1 MTKLR
6 LERDLP
12 YTPVQLW
19 EMVGDVERYPEFI
32 PWIKSLRAYNRSVD
46 QDIVR
51 FDADVAVGFKLL
63 TERFSTRVTR
73 AAEALLVDFDLIR
86 GPFRRLQ
93 GRWTFTPSA
102 TGTKVAFDMDIDIRN
117 PILDAVFKANFN
129 LAVSKL
135 LAIFESRARHLYGQ
149 GTLR

>member
-12 YTPVQLW
+12 YPPAQLW

-32 PWIKSLRAYNRSVD
+32 PWIKSLRAYNRAVD

-51 FDADVAVGFKLL
+51 FDADVAVGFKML

-73 AAEALLVDFDLIR
+73 AAAALLVDFDLIK
-86 GPFRRLQ
+86 GPFRKLQ
-93 GRWTFTPSA
+93 GRWTFTPIAS
-102 TGTKVAFDMDIDIRN
+102 GTKVAFDMDIDIKN
-117 PILDAVFKANFN
+117 PILDAIFKANFN

-135 LAIFESRARHLYGQ
+135 LAIFEARARQLYGH
-149 GTLR
+149 GALK

>member
-1 MTKLR
+1 MTRLR
-6 LERDLP
+6 LERDLAYAP
-12 YTPVQLW
+12 AQLW

-32 PWIKSLRAYNRSVD
+32 PWIKSLRAYNRGGDEDVT
-46 QDIVR
+46 R
-51 FDADVAVGFKLL
+51 FDADVTVGFKLL
-63 TERFSTRVTR
+63 NERFSTRVTR

-86 GPFRRLQ
+86 GPFRKLQ

-102 TGTKVAFDMDIDIRN
+102 LGTKVAFDLDIDIRN

-135 LAIFESRARHLYGQ
+135 LAIFEARAKALYPKGS
-149 GTLR
+149 

>member
-86 GPFRRLQ
+86 GPFRKLQ

-135 LAIFESRARHLYGQ
+135 LAIFESRARQLYGR
-149 GTLR
+149 GALK

>member
-12 YTPVQLW
+12 YPSAQLW

-32 PWIKSLRAYNRSVD
+32 PWIKSLRAYNRAVD
-46 QDIVR
+46 QDVVR
-51 FDADVAVGFKLL
+51 FDADVAVGFKML
-63 TERFSTRVTR
+63 TERFSTRVSR
-73 AAEALLVDFDLIR
+73 AAAALLVDFDLIK

-93 GRWTFTPSA
+93 GRWTFTPIA
-102 TGTKVAFDMDIDIRN
+102 TGTKVAFDMDIDIKN
-117 PILDAVFKANFN
+117 PILDAIFKANFN

-135 LAIFESRARHLYGQ
+135 LAIFEARAKQLYGRAA
-149 GTLR
+149 LK

>member
-12 YTPVQLW
+12 YAPAQLW
-19 EMVGDVERYPEFI
+19 EMVGDVERYPDFI
-32 PWIKSLRAYNRSVD
+32 PWIKSLRAYNRAVD
-46 QDIVR
+46 ADIVR

-86 GPFRRLQ
+86 GPFRKLQ

-102 TGTKVAFDMDIDIRN
+102 IGTQVAFDMDIDIRN
-117 PILDAVFKANFN
+117 PILDAIFKANFN

-135 LAIFESRARHLYGQ
+135 LAVFESRARQLYGPP
-149 GTLR
+149 R

>member
-12 YTPVQLW
+12 YPPAQLW

-32 PWIKSLRAYNRSVD
+32 PWIKSLRAYNRAVD
-46 QDIVR
+46 QDVVR
-51 FDADVAVGFKLL
+51 FDADVAVGFKML

-73 AAEALLVDFDLIR
+73 AAAALLVDFDLIK
-86 GPFRRLQ
+86 GPFRKLQ
-93 GRWTFTPSA
+93 GRWTFTPIA
-102 TGTKVAFDMDIDIRN
+102 GGAKVAFDMDIDIKN
-117 PILDAVFKANFN
+117 PILDAIFKANFN

-135 LAIFESRARHLYGQ
+135 LAIFEARARQLYGH
-149 GTLR
+149 GALK

>member
-12 YTPVQLW
+12 YPPAQLW

-32 PWIKSLRAYNRSVD
+32 PWIKSLRAYNRAVE
-46 QDIVR
+46 QDVVR
-51 FDADVAVGFKLL
+51 FDADVAVGFKML

-73 AAEALLVDFDLIR
+73 AAAALLVDFDLIR
-86 GPFRRLQ
+86 GPFRKLQ
-93 GRWTFTPSA
+93 GRWTFTPIA
-102 TGTKVAFDMDIDIRN
+102 TGTKVAFDMDIDIKN
-117 PILDAVFKANFN
+117 PILDAIFKANFN

-135 LAIFESRARHLYGQ
+135 LAIFEARARQLYEPR
-149 GTLR
+149 L

>member
-12 YTPVQLW
+12 YPPAQLW

-32 PWIKSLRAYNRSVD
+32 PWIKSLRAYNRAVD
-46 QDIVR
+46 LDVVR
-51 FDADVAVGFKLL
+51 FDADVAVGFKML

-73 AAEALLVDFDLIR
+73 AAAALLVDFDLIK

-93 GRWTFTPSA
+93 GRWTFTPIA
-102 TGTKVAFDMDIDIRN
+102 TGTKVAFDMDIDIKN
-117 PILDAVFKANFN
+117 PILDAIFKANFN

-135 LAIFESRARHLYGQ
+135 LAIFEARAKQLYGRP
-149 GTLR
+149 L

>member
-12 YTPVQLW
+12 YPPAQLW

-32 PWIKSLRAYNRSVD
+32 PWIKSLRAYNRAVD
-46 QDIVR
+46 QDVMR
-51 FDADVAVGFKLL
+51 FDADVAVGFKML

-73 AAEALLVDFDLIR
+73 AAAALLVDFDLIR
-86 GPFRRLQ
+86 GPFRKLQ
-93 GRWTFTPSA
+93 GRWTFTPIA
-102 TGTKVAFDMDIDIRN
+102 TGTKVAFDMDIDIKN
-117 PILDAVFKANFN
+117 PILDAIFKANFN

-135 LAIFESRARHLYGQ
+135 LAIFEARARQLYEPR
-149 GTLR
+149 L

>member
-12 YTPVQLW
+12 YPPAQLW

-32 PWIKSLRAYNRSVD
+32 PWIKSLRAYNRAVD

-51 FDADVAVGFKLL
+51 FDADVSVGFKML

-73 AAEALLVDFDLIR
+73 AAEAFLVDFDLIK

-93 GRWTFTPSA
+93 GRWTFTPIA
-102 TGTKVAFDMDIDIRN
+102 TGTKVAFDMDIDIKN
-117 PILDAVFKANFN
+117 PILDAIFKANFN

-135 LAIFESRARHLYGQ
+135 LAIFEARAKQLYGR
-149 GTLR
+149 TALK

>member
-32 PWIKSLRAYNRSVD
+32 PWIKSLRAYNRAAPD

-63 TERFSTRVTR
+63 SERFSTRVTR

-86 GPFRRLQ
+86 GPFRKLQ

-102 TGTKVAFDMDIDIRN
+102 LGTKVAFDLDIDIRN
-117 PILDAVFKANFN
+117 PILDAVFKANFS

-135 LAIFESRARHLYGQ
+135 LAIFEARAASLYPRAR
-149 GTLR
+149 

>member
-12 YTPVQLW
+12 YAPAQLW

-32 PWIKSLRAYNRSVD
+32 PWIKSLRAYNRAASD

-51 FDADVAVGFKLL
+51 FDADVTVGFKMLS
-63 TERFSTRVTR
+63 ERFSTRVTR

-86 GPFRRLQ
+86 GPFRKLQ

-102 TGTKVAFDMDIDIRN
+102 IGTRVAFDMDIDIRN
-117 PILDAVFKANFN
+117 PILDALFKANFN
-129 LAVSKL
+129 LAVSRL
-135 LAIFESRARHLYGQ
+135 LAIFEARARQLYGRGQ
-149 GTLR
+149 A

>member
-12 YTPVQLW
+12 YAPAQLW

-32 PWIKSLRAYNRSVD
+32 PWIKSLRANNRTVD
-46 QDIVR
+46 ADIVR
-51 FDADVAVGFKLL
+51 FDADVTVGFKLL

-86 GPFRRLQ
+86 GPFRKLQ

-102 TGTKVAFDMDIDIRN
+102 LGTKVAFDLDIDIRN

-135 LAIFESRARHLYGQ
+135 MAIFEALARQLYGPK
-149 GTLR
+149 R

>member
-12 YTPVQLW
+12 YPPAQLW

-32 PWIKSLRAYNRSVD
+32 PWIKSLRAYNRAVD
-46 QDIVR
+46 LDVVR
-51 FDADVAVGFKLL
+51 FDADVAVGFKML

-73 AAEALLVDFDLIR
+73 AAAALLVDFDLIK

-93 GRWTFTPSA
+93 GRWTFTPIA
-102 TGTKVAFDMDIDIRN
+102 IGTKVAFDMDIDIKN
-117 PILDAVFKANFN
+117 PILDAIFKANFN

-135 LAIFESRARHLYGQ
+135 LAIFEARAKQLYGRP
-149 GTLR
+149 L

>member
-12 YTPVQLW
+12 YAPAQLW

-32 PWIKSLRAYNRSVD
+32 PWIKSLRAYNRGPSD
-46 QDIVR
+46 EDIVR
-51 FDADVAVGFKLL
+51 FDADVTVGFKMLS
-63 TERFSTRVTR
+63 ERFSTRVTR

-86 GPFRRLQ
+86 GPFRKLQ

-102 TGTKVAFDMDIDIRN
+102 IGTRVAFDMDIDIRN
-117 PILDAVFKANFN
+117 PILDALFKANFN
-129 LAVSKL
+129 LAVSRL
-135 LAIFESRARHLYGQ
+135 LAIFEARARQLYGRGQ
-149 GTLR
+149 A

>member
-12 YTPVQLW
+12 YQPVQLW

-32 PWIKSLRAYNRSVD
+32 PWIKSLRAYNRGQLED
-46 QDIVR
+46 DIMR

-63 TERFSTRVTR
+63 SERFSTRVTR
-73 AAEALLVDFDLIR
+73 AAAALLVDFDLIR
-86 GPFRRLQ
+86 GPFRQLK
-93 GRWTFTPSA
+93 GRWTFTPSP
-102 TGTKVAFDMDIDIRN
+102 TGTTVAFDLDIDIKN
-117 PILDAVFKANFN
+117 PLLDAVFKANFN

-135 LAIFESRARHLYGQ
+135 LAIFESRARQLYGAK
-149 GTLR
+149 R

>member
-1 MTKLR
+1 MTRLR
-6 LERDLP
+6 LERDLAYSP
-12 YTPVQLW
+12 AQLW

-32 PWIKSLRAYNRSVD
+32 PWIKSLRAYNRGGDEDVT
-46 QDIVR
+46 R
-51 FDADVAVGFKLL
+51 FDADVTVGFKLL
-63 TERFSTRVTR
+63 SERFSTRVTR

-86 GPFRRLQ
+86 GPFRKLQ

-102 TGTKVAFDMDIDIRN
+102 LGTKVAFDLDIDIRN

-135 LAIFESRARHLYGQ
+135 LAIFEARARQLYGPK
-149 GTLR
+149 R